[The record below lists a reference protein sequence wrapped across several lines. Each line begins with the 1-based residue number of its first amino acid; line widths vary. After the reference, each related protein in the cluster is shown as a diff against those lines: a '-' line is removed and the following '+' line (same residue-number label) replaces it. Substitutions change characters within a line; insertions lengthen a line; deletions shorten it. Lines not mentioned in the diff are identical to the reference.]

1 MDKNDETRIYLRG
14 FLPRAVYGKMKCLRW
29 YRNNNTGALSM
40 ALFIFVSDALR
51 TELHKAGLDD
61 ERMSDYYY
69 KAEGAERLH
78 EWCCEMAER
87 IVQRSF
93 AAWGE
98 VAAEI
103 DGRVEN
109 DIKAIREAEG
119 WHLKRTP
126 FFHRAPPRGGSNAR
140 HGWP

>member
-1 MDKNDETRIYLRG
+1 MDKTDETKTYLRG

-29 YRNNNTGALSM
+29 YKRNDAGALSM
-40 ALFIFVSDALR
+40 ALFVFVSNALR
-51 TELHKAGLDD
+51 AALRKAGLDD
-61 ERMSDYYY
+61 ERLNDYYF
-69 KAEGAERLH
+69 KAEGVERLN

-103 DGRVEN
+103 AERVER
-109 DIKAIREAEG
+109 DIKAIREA
-119 WHLKRTP
+119 
-126 FFHRAPPRGGSNAR
+126 A
-140 HGWP
+140 

>member
-1 MDKNDETRIYLRG
+1 MDKTDETRTSLRG
-14 FLPRAVYGKMKCLRW
+14 FLPRAGFTKMKCLRW

-40 ALFIFVSDALR
+40 ALFVFVSNALR

-69 KAEGAERLH
+69 GKGEGAGRLN

-103 DGRVEN
+103 DGRVER
-109 DIKAIREAEG
+109 DIKAVREAE
-119 WHLKRTP
+119 
-126 FFHRAPPRGGSNAR
+126 
-140 HGWP
+140 

>member
-1 MDKNDETRIYLRG
+1 MDKTDETKTYLRE
-14 FLPRAVYGKMKCLRW
+14 FLPRAVFTKMKCLRW
-29 YRNNNTGALSM
+29 YRHNYTGALSM

-51 TELHKAGLDD
+51 TALRKAGINN

-69 KAEGAERLH
+69 KAEGAERLN
-78 EWCCEMAER
+78 EWCCEAAER

-103 DGRVEN
+103 DGRVEH
-109 DIKAIREAEG
+109 DIKAIREA
-119 WHLKRTP
+119 
-126 FFHRAPPRGGSNAR
+126 A
-140 HGWP
+140 

>member
-1 MDKNDETRIYLRG
+1 MDKTDETRTYLRE
-14 FLPRAVYGKMKCLRW
+14 FLPRAVFKKMKCLRW
-29 YRNNNTGALSM
+29 YRHNDTGALSM
-40 ALFIFVSDALR
+40 ALFVFVSDALR
-51 TELHKAGLDD
+51 TELRKAGINN

-69 KAEGAERLH
+69 GKGEGAERLN

-103 DGRVEN
+103 DGRVEHDN
-109 DIKAIREAEG
+109 KAIREA
-119 WHLKRTP
+119 
-126 FFHRAPPRGGSNAR
+126 A
-140 HGWP
+140 

>member
-1 MDKNDETRIYLRG
+1 MDKTDETWTYLRE
-14 FLPRAVYGKMKCLRW
+14 FLPRAVFGKMKCLRW
-29 YRNNNTGALSM
+29 YRHNDTAALSM

-51 TELHKAGLDD
+51 AALRKAGINN

-69 KAEGAERLH
+69 GKSEGAERLN

-109 DIKAIREAEG
+109 DIKAIREA
-119 WHLKRTP
+119 
-126 FFHRAPPRGGSNAR
+126 A
-140 HGWP
+140 

>member
-1 MDKNDETRIYLRG
+1 MNKETNETYLRG
-14 FLPRAVYGKMKCLRW
+14 FLPRAVFTKMKCLRW
-29 YRNNNTGALSM
+29 YRHNDTGALSM
-40 ALFIFVSDALR
+40 ALFVFVSNALR
-51 TELHKAGLDD
+51 AALHKAGLDD

-69 KAEGAERLH
+69 GKGEGAERLN
-78 EWCCEMAER
+78 EWCREAAER

-109 DIKAIREAEG
+109 DIKAIREA
-119 WHLKRTP
+119 
-126 FFHRAPPRGGSNAR
+126 A
-140 HGWP
+140 

>member
-1 MDKNDETRIYLRG
+1 MNKTDETKTYLRE
-14 FLPRAVYGKMKCLRW
+14 FLPRAVFTKMKCLRW

-40 ALFIFVSDALR
+40 ALFIFVSNALR
-51 TELHKAGLDD
+51 AALRKAGLDD

-69 KAEGAERLH
+69 GKGEGAERLN

-87 IVQRSF
+87 IVGRAF

-103 DGRVEN
+103 DGRVER
-109 DIKAIREAEG
+109 DIKAIREA
-119 WHLKRTP
+119 
-126 FFHRAPPRGGSNAR
+126 A
-140 HGWP
+140 